1 MKKNNYYLM
10 NTPIVGETIFLAGIE
25 KTVYTTNTTTS
36 STFIAENPVYVFL
49 NNAGEKFFLFEKDI
63 NNVKLIDFHDYYV
76 LIDNFGTKGCNLTHS
91 SEKFEVAE
99 YIDNLRDNSM
109 YNFTF
114 DIKEILSFLN
124 ISKRYTLCSITC
136 KFLIILI
143 GMLWAYTYFLEIGT
157 SSIYALFILLGTFF
171 AVLGS
176 YIYPKLLLKN
186 VKS

>member
-99 YIDNLRDNSM
+99 YIDNLRDNSL
-109 YNFTF
+109 YNFSF
-114 DIKEILSFLN
+114 DI
-124 ISKRYTLCSITC
+124 
-136 KFLIILI
+136 
-143 GMLWAYTYFLEIGT
+143 
-157 SSIYALFILLGTFF
+157 
-171 AVLGS
+171 
-176 YIYPKLLLKN
+176 
-186 VKS
+186 